1 LVKLGDHAGKK
12 ENSKDIPFQQKKIQL
27 PMAAYAQDIVILV
40 LVVTS
45 DFLIFSIQMLLFLR
59 LLPVF
64 T

>member
-1 LVKLGDHAGKK
+1 LVGIGDHTGEK
-12 ENSKDIPFQQKKIQL
+12 ENPKDFPFQQKKIQL

-45 DFLIFSIQMLLFLR
+45 DFLIFSIQMLIFLR